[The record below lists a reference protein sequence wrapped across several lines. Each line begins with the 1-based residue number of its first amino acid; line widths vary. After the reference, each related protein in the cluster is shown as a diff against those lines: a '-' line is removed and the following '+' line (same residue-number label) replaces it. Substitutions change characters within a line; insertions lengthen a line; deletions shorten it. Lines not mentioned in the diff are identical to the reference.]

1 MPSPVQRASFGGGSV
16 LPSEPPQGRQRR
28 SRSRHFFF
36 VANAFKRTLSAIVF
50 FRKVIREKTH
60 RNPAYCLG
68 KRPQQHAGWFKT

>member
-36 VANAFKRTLSAIVF
+36 VANAFERTLSAIVF
-50 FRKVIREKTH
+50 FGKVIRKKTH
-60 RNPAYCLG
+60 SAPAYALTCATAAVD
-68 KRPQQHAGWFKT
+68 Q